1 MSNPFTRRIPDTQ
14 TMEKAVRDRAAVV
27 ATWHLGKTFQ
37 PSPGWMMIGARGITR
52 PVRALSDVTLEVE
65 SGQVFGL
72 LGPNGAGKTTLMKV
86 LATLVLPSEGRA
98 AVLGADVVRDD
109 YEVRRMVGL
118 TTGDERSFYWR
129 LTGKENLEFF
139 AGLRGLSS
147 LQSRRSVDAALEFVG
162 LVSSARDL
170 VGRYST
176 GMRQRL
182 TIARALLGD
191 PPLLM
196 LDEPTR
202 SLDPEATDQ
211 VRALLRALARNGRT
225 ILIATHSLAEATAV
239 CDRVAIVAAGKIRRT
254 LPVPSDEGEMRQA
267 YGEAVHDAD
276 SASDPGV
283 S

>member
-1 MSNPFTRRIPDTQ
+1 
-14 TMEKAVRDRAAVV
+14 
-27 ATWHLGKTFQ
+27 
-37 PSPGWMMIGARGITR
+37 MIGARGITR

-109 YEVRRMVGL
+109 YEVRRMVGF

-139 AGLRGLSS
+139 AGMRGLSS
-147 LQSRRSVDAALEFVG
+147 LEGRRSVDAALEFVG
-162 LVSSARDL
+162 LVSSARDV

-211 VRALLRALARNGRT
+211 VRALLRALTRNGRT